1 MDEDEAEYGIIKSG
15 DEAPPAELA
24 SEAVEPEVMGAPEG
38 AHSDASR
45 QDDIRLAELNLQIAQ
60 EQRQK
65 AEAEE
70 RAEHLRGERE
80 NRRAERRANREREE
94 AKEKKRQKREGAK
107 EKKRQEREAEKEVAR
122 RDAIERKR
130 ERKENTKEFW
140 RSVGGAF
147 LRLVTSLPRIG
158 KLALA
163 VAVVAIVAG
172 AVIGINA
179 AITAATPTEVS
190 ISTRLEKIINI
201 SELSTARVLYN
212 GVAEQK
218 DDEGNVTC
226 HIYYEA
232 AVDISIDMV
241 DVEFEV
247 DEENRVVY
255 PMLPEPELGE
265 PALDASTVAFFEDN
279 PDISTAEAISLCK
292 QDALTEVGS
301 TGQIYEMA
309 ERNLRLTIEAL
320 TEPLLD
326 DRGYRI
332 DWEEPEANESE
343 GENDESA
350 QK

>member
-1 MDEDEAEYGIIKSG
+1 MDEDEVGYGIIKSG
-15 DEAPPAELA
+15 DEAPPADLA
-24 SEAVEPEVMGAPEG
+24 SEAVEPEVMGASEG
-38 AHSDASR
+38 ARGEAGK
-45 QDDIRLAELNLQIAQ
+45 QEDIRLAELNLQIAQ

-70 RAEHLRGERE
+70 RAEHLRRERE
-80 NRRAERRANREREE
+80 DRRAERRANREREE
-94 AKEKKRQKREGAK
+94 AKEKKRQKHEGAK

-130 ERKENTKEFW
+130 ERKEFW

-158 KLALA
+158 KLALV

-179 AITAATPTEVS
+179 AITAATPTEVN
-190 ISTRLEKIINI
+190 ISTRLEKMINI

-232 AVDISIDMV
+232 AVDISIDMA

-247 DEENRVVY
+247 DEENRVVH
-255 PMLPEPELGE
+255 PMLPAPELGE